1 MVQVGVEVD
10 MSADRVNGLTAVRL
24 QVKGILDTEGTSLMH
39 TLNLFNLNVYLINKA
54 KNESTCIT
62 VIIKSKKVVF
72 YTSKSLFDRKI
83 K

>member
-1 MVQVGVEVD
+1 
-10 MSADRVNGLTAVRL
+10 
-24 QVKGILDTEGTSLMH
+24 MH

>member
-24 QVKGILDTEGTSLMH
+24 QVKGILDTEGTSLTH
-39 TLNLFNLNVYLINKA
+39 TLNVFNLNVYLINKA
-54 KNESTCIT
+54 KYESTCIT